1 MIFDSVINIESVLSD
16 LDIEYTTDSN
26 DLSRNHKYVRK
37 VASINRATTQDLTY
51 CSSNDVK
58 SAISWISKAKLEL
71 FCAITCWQELRLE
84 EKNSK
89 DSSVHNICGKFEAS
103 DYESNEKDF
112 P

>member
-1 MIFDSVINIESVLSD
+1 MIFNSVINIESVLSD

-37 VASINRATTQDLTY
+37 VASINKVTSQDLMY
-51 CSSNDVK
+51 CFSKDVK
-58 SAISWISKAKLEL
+58 SPISSTSKAKREL
-71 FCAITCWQELRLE
+71 FCAITRWQELHLE

-89 DSSVHNICGKFEAS
+89 T
-103 DYESNEKDF
+103 

>member
-37 VASINRATTQDLTY
+37 VNRATTQDLTY

-71 FCAITCWQELRLE
+71 FCAITCWQ
-84 EKNSK
+84 
-89 DSSVHNICGKFEAS
+89 DCV
-103 DYESNEKDF
+103 
-112 P
+112 